1 MVNENLYSQI
11 ILNWARD
18 GKLDLSGSQASFYT
32 EVILK
37 IVSDDDQHIE
47 TTKVSFDVW
56 LYKDYMIHT

>member
-11 ILNWARD
+11 ILNWERD
-18 GKLDLSGSQASFYT
+18 GKLDLSDSQASFYT